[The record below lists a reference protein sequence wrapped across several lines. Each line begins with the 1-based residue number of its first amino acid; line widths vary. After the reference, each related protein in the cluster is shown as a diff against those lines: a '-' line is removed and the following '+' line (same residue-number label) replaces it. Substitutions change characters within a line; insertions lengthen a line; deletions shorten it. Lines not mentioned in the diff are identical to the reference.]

1 MKAARD
7 LMQRGVQN
15 SVFPGGVLLVAKEG
29 RVVFFEAF
37 GLARLTPERPMT
49 TGTIFDLA
57 SLTKP
62 LATSVALMLL
72 VQQARL
78 NLDQVL
84 GSAIADFSGTNKQ
97 YITIRQLLSHTSG
110 LPDYRPY
117 YKELVELPPSERKGS
132 LRALLLSEKLI
143 HEPGQAC
150 LYSDV
155 GFMILDWVVEVTA
168 QKPLNYFAEESV
180 YGPLGLKHLFFIP
193 FTPTPPSPFTG
204 EGLGGGDDQ
213 PYAAT
218 EDCPW
223 RGKILDGEVHDDNAY
238 ALGGVAGH
246 AGLFGTAQDVYGL
259 LKELLNV
266 YEGKPN
272 NGLFRRN
279 VVQTFLERQTDSGSW
294 ALGFDTPT
302 RPDSSSG
309 QYFSDQ
315 SVGHLG
321 FTGTSCWVDLLKGVI
336 VILLTNRIHPN
347 RENERIKAFRP
358 LLHDTVMDSILRKT
372 SSTL

>member
-193 FTPTPPSPFTG
+193 LG
-204 EGLGGGDDQ
+204 VAEGRDDQ